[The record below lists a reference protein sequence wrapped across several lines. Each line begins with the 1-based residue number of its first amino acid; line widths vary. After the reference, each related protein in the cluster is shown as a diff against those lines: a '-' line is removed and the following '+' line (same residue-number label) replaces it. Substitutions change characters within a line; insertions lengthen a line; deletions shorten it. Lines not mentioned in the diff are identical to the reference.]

1 MDVKG
6 IHWWMIYGWQLD
18 KGANWWMVY
27 VWQRDKLMNL
37 WIINGGCMGMN

>member
-1 MDVKG
+1 MSRGYIDEWYMDDN
-6 IHWWMIYGWQLD
+6 LT
-18 KGANWWMVY
+18 NWWMVY